1 MIESS
6 MESSMESKE
15 DKSYI
20 CSFDIGKKNFAF
32 YIEEIDNQSL
42 LSIQNIPK
50 ENRYNLN
57 GTPTPKFK
65 DVLKQIWTN
74 GKTVLFKNN
83 DLTKNCNKRAYLDT
97 EVLYN
102 MNDLLDEYASYF
114 DKCQTI
120 LIEKQMSF
128 GKKHNTMALKLAQH
142 CFSYFVFRYGRFK
155 QIIEFPAYYK
165 TQILGAPKIE
175 KKLKN
180 GKITYKA
187 IDKPQ
192 RKKWSIIQTIEILN
206 DREDVITM
214 SNLNSVKKKDDLA
227 DTITQLQAY
236 KFLAYVDKVQF

>member
-1 MIESS
+1 
-6 MESSMESKE
+6 METKE
-15 DKSYI
+15 DKNNHI

-32 YIEEIDNQSL
+32 YIEEIDNETL

-57 GTPTPKFK
+57 GTPTPEFK
-65 DVLKQIWTN
+65 AILKQVWTN
-74 GKTVLFKNN
+74 GKTILFKNN
-83 DLTKNCNKRAYLDT
+83 DLTKNCKKGAYLDT

-120 LIEKQMSF
+120 VIEKQMSF

-175 KKLKN
+175 TRLKN
-180 GKITYKA
+180 GKIKYKS
-187 IDKPQ
+187 IDKPT
-192 RKKWSIIQTIEILN
+192 RKKWSVIQTVEILN
-206 DREDVITM
+206 DRGDDNTI
-214 SNLNSVKKKDDLA
+214 SSLNSVKKKDDLA
-227 DTITQLQAY
+227 DVITQLQAY
-236 KFLAYVDKVQF
+236 KYLAFVDKVEF

>member
-1 MIESS
+1 MFH
-6 MESSMESKE
+6 
-15 DKSYI
+15 I
-20 CSFDIGKKNFAF
+20 CSIDIGKKNFAF
-32 YIEEIDNQSL
+32 YIEEIEKESL

-57 GTPTPKFK
+57 GTPTLEFK
-65 DVLKQIWTN
+65 NILKQVWKN
-74 GKTVLFKNN
+74 GRTILFKNN
-83 DLTKNCNKRAYLDT
+83 DLTQNCKKGAYLDA
-97 EVLYN
+97 EVYYN
-102 MNDLLDEYASYF
+102 MNDLLDQYSSYW
-114 DKCQTI
+114 DNCQTI
-120 LIEKQMSF
+120 IIEKQMSF
-128 GKKHNTMALKLAQH
+128 GKKNNTMALKLAQH
-142 CFSYFVFRYGRFK
+142 CFSYFAFRYGRFK

-206 DREDVITM
+206 DREDDITM
-214 SNLNSVKKKDDLA
+214 SSLNSVKKKDDLA

-236 KFLAYVDKVQF
+236 KFLAYVDKVIF